1 MKWKSNSPGDLN
13 AEVVVHRDDE
23 LGAIARAFNS
33 MIADIRARNE
43 ERERLLL
50 QVSNFNQQLQAEVD
64 DATRELRAANEAL
77 LETQQRLARS
87 ERLAAG
93 WTDRGFPGPRNRH
106 ATERYL

>member
-1 MKWKSNSPGDLN
+1 LN
-13 AEVVVHRDDE
+13 AEVVVQRDDE

-64 DATRELRAANEAL
+64 DATRELRAANDAL
-77 LETQQRLARS
+77 LGTQQRLARPA
-87 ERLAAG
+87 RLAAD
-93 WTDRGFPGPRNRH
+93 WTYRGFPGARNRR
-106 ATERYL
+106 AAERTR